1 VVSFDA
7 LILLLFCLY
16 ECVPLD
22 THCETLLF
30 KQLDGEKFKS
40 IVAGKSKDNDVPLV
54 LYTKVGSKG
63 WSRTPGLNCPS
74 EGLAE
79 RLAEYVQEER
89 HTRIVDFEE
98 HVDDISKNWLN
109 SDVL

>member
-1 VVSFDA
+1 MCTESQ
-7 LILLLFCLY
+7 
-16 ECVPLD
+16 
-22 THCETLLF
+22 TLLF
-30 KQLDGEKFKS
+30 EQLDGEKFKS
-40 IVAGKSKDNDVPLV
+40 IVAGASKDDDLPLV
-54 LYTKVGSKG
+54 LYTKSGSKG

-89 HTRIVDFEE
+89 HMRIVDFEE
-98 HVDDISKNWLN
+98 HVDDISKNWLD